1 MFIQHHNF
9 GSELVIRCG
18 HTDGVH
24 NSGDHLHQFC
34 ELEMVLEGEIEIT
47 VDGKTYTAR
56 AGDIAIISPFRMHS
70 FHTPSYVK
78 QLICVFSNS
87 FISDFLPVTELCKD
101 REAYVFHASEPLW
114 SYLVG
119 NDFHNTRTRLVFDEE
134 KDRGYIHKLRS
145 TFYLIIS
152 EFFNSVPAMSSSN
165 IDNTLAKILIYMSEN
180 YEKDLKLT
188 TVGAALGY
196 SPKYVSNCLRAI
208 PGYGFRTLLNSIR
221 IEHAKIALVNTDKN
235 NLEIAYD
242 CGFVSET
249 SFHRVF
255 LDIVGM
261 PPKKYRLKH
270 MRSQPERS
278 SDKKQ
283 TAENKKE

>member
-1 MFIQHHNF
+1 MFIQQHNF
-9 GSELVIRCG
+9 GTELVIRCG

-56 AGDIAIISPFRMHS
+56 AGDIAVISPFRMHA
-70 FHTPSYVK
+70 FHTPKYVK
-78 QLICVFSNS
+78 QLICVFSNA
-87 FISDFLPVTELCKD
+87 FISDFLPIAELCKD

-119 NDFHNTRTRLVFDEE
+119 SGFQDTRTKLVFDEN
-134 KDRGYIHKLRS
+134 KDHDYIHKLRS

-152 EFFNSVPAMSSSN
+152 EFFNTVPVMSSSS

-208 PGYGFRTLLNSIR
+208 PGHGFRSLLNSIR

-242 CGFVSET
+242 CGFVSES
-249 SFHRVF
+249 SFHRAF
-255 LDIVGM
+255 LDNVGI
-261 PPKKYRLKH
+261 PPKRYRQKH
-270 MRSQPERS
+270 KSFPTSVASARDNTS
-278 SDKKQ
+278 K
-283 TAENKKE
+283 